1 MVPRL
6 QTEGPATVQMT
17 AVRASPLA
25 YVNQLKVLVEDSN
38 ILEHELCGLVCNFSC
53 FKEVC

>member
-17 AVRASPLA
+17 AVRASPLV
-25 YVNQLKVLVEDSN
+25 YVSQLKVLVEDSN
-38 ILEHELCGLVCNFSC
+38 ILEQEIV
-53 FKEVC
+53 

>member
-17 AVRASPLA
+17 AFRASPLA
-25 YVNQLKVLVEDSN
+25 YVNKLKVLVDDSN
-38 ILEHELCGLVCNFSC
+38 ILEREIV
-53 FKEVC
+53 

>member
-6 QTEGPATVQMT
+6 QTEGPATMQMT

-25 YVNQLKVLVEDSN
+25 CVNQLKVLVEDSN
-38 ILEHELCGLVCNFSC
+38 ILEYEIV
-53 FKEVC
+53 